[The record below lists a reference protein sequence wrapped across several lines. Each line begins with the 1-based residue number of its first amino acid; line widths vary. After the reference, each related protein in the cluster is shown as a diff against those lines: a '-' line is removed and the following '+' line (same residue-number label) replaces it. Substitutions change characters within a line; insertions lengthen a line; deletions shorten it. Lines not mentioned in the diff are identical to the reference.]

1 MRVSNFGQVCVLA
14 IGLLTTALMPVSSQ
28 AVLVDVELA
37 ELPVTDAL
45 NLVARQAGLSV
56 QIDDT
61 LETAKV
67 RPDKLPWGPPTLKL
81 QLKQVAADQVLESM
95 AGAYG
100 LVIDKSRGAELAKL
114 RFARVDELVFK
125 RAPKTLPDPLKDLRK
140 IPLLLFDEVPV
151 MQVVQTLALQSRLN
165 LVPSHE
171 LMTGTNAQ
179 GVAWQEAFITLKI
192 RNVSPQQALE
202 AALDASGLAV
212 DWSGLGQVGVIYP
225 VSRFVQSGN
234 RTVAQPPTQGEKTDF
249 TLADLALEDFVQLM
263 GTQLGVNL
271 VISTSVRQATVGA
284 EKQPLLQSSIS
295 ISQKGITPLAALQEV
310 LKSKGLEF
318 RWSQRAEVGIVDV
331 LKK

>member
-14 IGLLTTALMPVSSQ
+14 IGLLGAALAPVSSQ
-28 AVLVDVELA
+28 AALVDVELA

-56 QIDDT
+56 QIDET

-67 RPDKLPWGPPTLKL
+67 RPDKLPWGPPTLKI

-100 LVIDKSRGAELAKL
+100 LVVDKSRGAELAKL
-114 RFARVDELVFK
+114 RFARADELVFK

-140 IPLLLFDEVPV
+140 IPLLLFDEIPV

-179 GVAWQEAFITLKI
+179 GAAWQEALLTLKI

-202 AALDASGLAV
+202 AVLDASGLVV

-225 VSRFVQSGN
+225 ASRFAQSGN
-234 RTVAQPPTQGEKTDF
+234 KTIAQPPVQGEKTDF
-249 TLADLALEDFVQLM
+249 TLADLALEDFVQLI

-271 VISTSVRQATVGA
+271 VISTSVRQATGA
-284 EKQPLLQSSIS
+284 DKQPLLQSSIS

-331 LKK
+331 VKK